1 MTALSGTER
10 RAQQAFER
18 HVLGHVV
25 ALGGADGSAPIETVE
40 QAIGYYRHAAAGNPA
55 QQALARR
62 LRAAVAALYEQALLD
77 SAAPP
82 ETYRPTA
89 AGRDL
94 VEHNRQTWWRRAL
107 AAMRPR

>member
-10 RAQQAFER
+10 RAQRAFER

-25 ALGGADGSAPIETVE
+25 ALSGPDGAAPIELVE

-62 LRAAVAALYEQALLD
+62 LRAAVTALYQQALLD
-77 SAAPP
+77 SAAPLD
-82 ETYRPTA
+82 TYRPTA
-89 AGRDL
+89 AGREL
-94 VEHNRQTWWRRAL
+94 VERDHQPWWRRAL
-107 AAMRPR
+107 AALSPS